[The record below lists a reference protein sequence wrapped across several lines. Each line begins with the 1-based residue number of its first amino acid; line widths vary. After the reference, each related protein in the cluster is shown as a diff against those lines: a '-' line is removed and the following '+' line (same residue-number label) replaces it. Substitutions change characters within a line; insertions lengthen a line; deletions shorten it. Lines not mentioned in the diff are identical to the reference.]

1 MLLVAVAEL
10 PLAQRA
16 PLPCLKGAGDV
27 REEAETVIGGH
38 DRHADHVAE
47 RNEHEERFHGGA
59 DLERLLR
66 VLVAEHPVKEFPDR
80 LRPAKRSPG
89 GPTCKRRSCSWSR
102 SSCAGSRQAASGTS
116 ERGSPSS
123 AGCREGFISSA
134 NGRRSAGSGRRRS
147 SWFSRSRSLPSR
159 RRRS

>member
-27 REEAETVIGGH
+27 REETKAVIGGH

-80 LRPAKRSPG
+80 LRPAAARFHPSRTLARS
-89 GPTCKRRSCSWSR
+89 
-102 SSCAGSRQAASGTS
+102 
-116 ERGSPSS
+116 
-123 AGCREGFISSA
+123 
-134 NGRRSAGSGRRRS
+134 RRSAIVSALR
-147 SWFSRSRSLPSR
+147 
-159 RRRS
+159 